1 LPHRIVVFTDGSS
14 LCTEIVDEIEAG
26 KCVRCQLVVYNIS
39 DHTALAEKYGVRV
52 GPVVIIDE
60 EVKIEGRPDI
70 PFVCSDETY
79 SHFKEKYPSLHE
91 LGSSDDG
98 DT

>member
-79 SHFKEKYPSLHE
+79 SHFKEKYPLLHE

>member
-1 LPHRIVVFTDGSS
+1 
-14 LCTEIVDEIEAG
+14 
-26 KCVRCQLVVYNIS
+26 
-39 DHTALAEKYGVRV
+39 
-52 GPVVIIDE
+52 VIIDE

>member
-1 LPHRIVVFTDGSS
+1 MPHRIVVFTDGSS

-26 KCVRCQLVVYNIS
+26 KCARCQLVVYNIS

>member
-1 LPHRIVVFTDGSS
+1 MPHRIVVFTDGSS

-79 SHFKEKYPSLHE
+79 SHFKEKYPLLHE